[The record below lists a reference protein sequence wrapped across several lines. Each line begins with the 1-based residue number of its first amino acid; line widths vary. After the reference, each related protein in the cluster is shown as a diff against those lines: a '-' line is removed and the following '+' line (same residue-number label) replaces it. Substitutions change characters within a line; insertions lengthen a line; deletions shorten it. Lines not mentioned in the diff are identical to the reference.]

1 VALIFLLRLLVT
13 IAVVA
18 GIAGCSGSSSLAQ
31 QDVRAAYREETGPLD
46 IITVKR
52 TEMTF
57 PALDKS
63 LQMRL
68 AFPAVDGPYPVI
80 VLSHGNGCSQD
91 LYAGIADHWASWG
104 YVVIQ
109 PVHMDSRDLGF
120 TMKGKTLED
129 MNLMVSSRR
138 ADVRF
143 ILDSFAELEQQVP
156 GLTGKIDSERLIA
169 AGHSMGGG
177 TAMVLT
183 GVQMLDPRD
192 QSLMTSDENR
202 FDALILISEPSNNRM
217 MPEEPWRLAN
227 VPTFVATGSKDFS
240 MVGARDGKKSKSAW
254 QLPAAAERPDEPRW
268 YLDVNEADH
277 YLGGVICKS
286 TAPGP
291 ADYDALKIYNGAST
305 AFLDAYIRD
314 DPAAQAFLGSGELQS
329 LTDGRATL
337 ENRQ

>member
-1 VALIFLLRLLVT
+1 MMLLRLLLVSCALAA
-13 IAVVA
+13 I
-18 GIAGCSGSSSLAQ
+18 GGCSGSASLSQ
-31 QDVRAAYREETGPLD
+31 QDVRAAYREESGPLE

-52 TEMTF
+52 TEMAF
-57 PALDKS
+57 PALEKS

-68 AFPAVDGPYPVI
+68 AFPATGSSYPVI

-91 LYAGIADHWASWG
+91 LYAGLADHWASWG

-138 ADVRF
+138 ADMRF
-143 ILDSFAELEQQVP
+143 ILDSFAELEQQIP
-156 GLTGKIDSERLIA
+156 ELAGKMDSERLIA

-202 FDALILISEPSNNRM
+202 FDALILISEPGNNRM
-217 MPEEPWRLAN
+217 MPEDPWRLAK
-227 VPTFVATGSKDFS
+227 VPVFIATGSKDFS

-254 QLPAAAERPDEPRW
+254 QLPADAERPDEPRW

-277 YLGGVICKS
+277 YLGGVICKG

-291 ADYDALKIYNGAST
+291 ADYDGLKIYNGAST
-305 AFLDAYIRD
+305 AFLDAYIGD